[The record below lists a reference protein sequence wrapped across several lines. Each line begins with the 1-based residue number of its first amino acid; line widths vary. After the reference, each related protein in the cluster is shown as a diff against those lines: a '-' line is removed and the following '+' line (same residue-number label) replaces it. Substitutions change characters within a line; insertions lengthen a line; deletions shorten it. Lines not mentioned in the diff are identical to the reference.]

1 MLLPI
6 GVLLNLATKTAL
18 TLGPSS
24 WSPASTTDTSSWSV
38 DKTSFPRSILAA
50 AYVLA
55 YCTSTT
61 GQREFAQ
68 SSDNDFGAGWTDFG
82 SGDNPM
88 TNAGYQGLRNCKP
101 GRRSCSLRSW
111 KHGNWTDWTHRT
123 YAIGYIDAGHNHQR
137 GFPEVSLQNPA
148 GTWLTFG
155 MAIEFGTSPAERH
168 RSSCQCSG
176 GHCQQCPRRCSCRL
190 ECFEPGRRLHLANR
204 PGLLHLRDYMQ
215 TRPLGQLTRRPF
227 QDHFWLQLM

>member
-38 DKTSFPRSILAA
+38 DKTSFPRSLLAA

-55 YCTSTT
+55 YCTSAT
-61 GQREFAQ
+61 GQRQFAQ

-82 SGDNPM
+82 SGDNPGGFI
-88 TNAGYQGLRNCKP
+88 AEPGGHLAHIWDGHRVRHLP
-101 GRRSCSLRSW
+101 GR
-111 KHGNWTDWTHRT
+111 
-123 YAIGYIDAGHNHQR
+123 
-137 GFPEVSLQNPA
+137 
-148 GTWLTFG
+148 
-155 MAIEFGTSPAERH
+155 ERH

-176 GHCQQCPRRCSCRL
+176 GRCCCRL
-190 ECFEPGRRLHLANR
+190 ECFEPYNQDGTDAWPIVLVSCIYVTICRHV
-204 PGLLHLRDYMQ
+204 LLVS
-215 TRPLGQLTRRPF
+215 
-227 QDHFWLQLM
+227 